1 MNKKA
6 IFFLLTCLLLVASI
20 TYIICNK
27 REQVPP
33 MLVWEGQE
41 YYVKNESA
49 KAEEVGQKLG
59 EVTKKIETSKKS
71 TKDSE
76 SNVLQEKTEV
86 FEMILEEEDE
96 RPPILAKEPHSEE
109 CRVVRPMLK

>member
-33 MLVWEGQE
+33 MLVWENQE
-41 YYVKNESA
+41 YYVTNEPA
-49 KAEEVGQKLG
+49 KAEEIGQRLG
-59 EVTKKIETSKKS
+59 EVTKKIETSKHP

-76 SNVLQEKTEV
+76 SSILEEKTEV

-96 RPPILAKEPHSEE
+96 RLPILVKEPHSEE
-109 CRVVRPMLK
+109 RRVVRPMLK

>member
-6 IFFLLTCLLLVASI
+6 SFFLLTCLLLIASI
-20 TYIICNK
+20 TYMICNK

-33 MLVWEGQE
+33 MLVREQQE
-41 YYVKNESA
+41 YYVTNEPA

-59 EVTKKIETSKKS
+59 EVTKKIETSKKP

-76 SNVLQEKTEV
+76 SNMLECE
-86 FEMILEEEDE
+86 FERSKKDVSICWHLF
-96 RPPILAKEPHSEE
+96 L
-109 CRVVRPMLK
+109 CNL

>member
-6 IFFLLTCLLLVASI
+6 SFFLLTCLLLIASI
-20 TYIICNK
+20 TYMICNK

-33 MLVWEGQE
+33 MLVREQQE
-41 YYVKNESA
+41 YYVTNEPA

-59 EVTKKIETSKKS
+59 EVTKKIETSKKP

-76 SNVLQEKTEV
+76 SSILEGKTEV
-86 FEMILEEEDE
+86 FEMILEEEDK
-96 RPPILAKEPHSEE
+96 RLPILVKEPHSEE